1 MVATEGVHGVKAD
14 LHLERLWDRNI
25 SITTRLVD
33 TVTTPM
39 LLKTM
44 QSRRL
49 DAKKLITHRFKFND
63 IQEAYMTFGSAADT
77 HALKVLIEF

>member
-1 MVATEGVHGVKAD
+1 

-39 LLKTM
+39 LLKTV
-44 QSRRL
+44 QSHRI
-49 DAKKLITHRFKFND
+49 DAKKLITHRFKFD
-63 IQEAYMTFGSAADT
+63 KVLEAYDTFDAAAET

>member
-1 MVATEGVHGVKAD
+1 
-14 LHLERLWDRNI
+14 
-25 SITTRLVD
+25 
-33 TVTTPM
+33 M